1 LQFNPNHGAGTDVL
15 DALIRQVDRSTVRPE
30 ESYRL

>member
-1 LQFNPNHGAGTDVL
+1 GTDVL
-15 DALIRQVDRSTVRPE
+15 DALIRQVDRSIVRPE